1 MFYKDIVYKYFDNS
15 CNVGTISN
23 ATHTSMIGN
32 YQGGSVVKLTAI
44 VKNNIIEEIKFKVY
58 GGVALIACMSLLTD
72 LIKKKSVEYAMS
84 ITSNQI
90 IETLNL
96 DSSKYVY
103 AIMAID
109 SLKELISQTQ

>member
-1 MFYKDIVYKYFDNS
+1 MFYKDIVYKYFENS

-58 GGVALIACMSLLTD
+58 GGVALIACMSLLTE
-72 LIKKKSVEYAMS
+72 LVSNKSVDYALS
-84 ITSNQI
+84 VTSNHI

-109 SLKELISQTQ
+109 SLQKLISPTQ